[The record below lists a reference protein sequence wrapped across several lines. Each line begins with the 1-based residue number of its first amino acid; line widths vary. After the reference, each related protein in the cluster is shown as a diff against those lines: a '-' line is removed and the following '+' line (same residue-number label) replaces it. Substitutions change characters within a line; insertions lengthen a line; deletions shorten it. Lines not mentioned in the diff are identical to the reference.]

1 MSDRRRAAAGCGIA
15 AAVITLGSIAL
26 ATFLALPETFTWS
39 ERALSDM
46 GRYGAETFWLFN
58 GGLVA
63 GGMIGL
69 PFIWLL
75 WTAARNVLERVGTA
89 LFAAGLVGMAFVGVF
104 FLEHTEWYLET
115 DLHVP
120 AAALTF
126 GSVPIAQLVLGAGA
140 IRAGER
146 NWGRLTVLFG
156 LAHVVV
162 WGGWLW
168 YLTSIATRPMAWF
181 AVPEFLAAALF
192 GGWTVLRARRTL
204 SAAESGTRSR

>member
-1 MSDRRRAAAGCGIA
+1 MIHRRRAAAGCGIA
-15 AAVITLGSIAL
+15 AAVFTLGAIVL
-26 ATFLALPETFTWS
+26 ATVVASPETFTWS
-39 ERALSDM
+39 GRALSDM

-63 GGMIGL
+63 GGAIGL

-75 WTAARNVLERVGTA
+75 WTAARNPLERVGTV
-89 LFAAGLVGMAFVGVF
+89 LFALGLVGMAFVGVF

-120 AAALTF
+120 AAVLTF
-126 GSVPIAQLVLGAGA
+126 GSVPIAQLVLGLGA
-140 IRAGER
+140 IRAGEHD
-146 NWGRLTVLFG
+146 WGRLTVLFG

-168 YLTSIATRPMAWF
+168 YLTSMATRPMAWF

-192 GGWTVLRARRTL
+192 GGWTVLRARRAL
-204 SAAESGTRSR
+204 SVPESGAPSR